1 MDRLW
6 ILIEPTIHLDE
17 VNDKSVLDEAK
28 DFVRERLARRYN
40 PQWNQ
45 ILDAWSFLLFGKE
58 REVELR
64 AFGCG
69 SGVDAA
75 FRVSRTSG
83 YSWKG
88 GAR

>member
-6 ILIEPTIHLDE
+6 ILVEPSVYLDE
-17 VNDKSVLDEAK
+17 VRNEHDVNEAK

-40 PQWNQ
+40 PQWNRL
-45 ILDAWSFLLFGKE
+45 LDAWATLLFGKE
-58 REVELR
+58 RNIRLN

-69 SGVDAA
+69 SGVDAT
-75 FRVSRTSG
+75 FLVSRTSG
-83 YSWKG
+83 FSWKG